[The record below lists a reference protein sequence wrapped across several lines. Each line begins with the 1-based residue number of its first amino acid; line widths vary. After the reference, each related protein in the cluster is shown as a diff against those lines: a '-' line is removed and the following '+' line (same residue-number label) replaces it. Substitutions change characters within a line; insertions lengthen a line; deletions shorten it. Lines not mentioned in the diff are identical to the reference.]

1 MSTTDA
7 FIIKHY
13 TILTSFSHRSIYIK
27 LTDTIGYIH
36 YEAYLDSSDFHI
48 ALPIESVYQLITNC
62 FAEDTGYNV
71 NISVSGKTMTIRFH
85 AQINGFI
92 MFDFPVHIKEKL
104 ITTDGQLTL
113 SFNRIEERQLQVERK
128 TDKLVEDVNISLKNV
143 VDEYRKVYADTQNVV
158 ETRCNNVQ
166 AIVDERCNNV
176 QAIVDE
182 RCNNVQA
189 IVDERCANIEVSINK
204 WCADVQAIVD
214 TRCNNVQAIV
224 DERCNNVQAIVD
236 TRCNNVQAIVDTRC
250 NNVQAIVDTRCNNVQ
265 AIVDEQC
272 ANTILHLE
280 NTINNLESRIKKLES
295 LILNSEIDIRMNTT
309 FVSLSATSIT
319 TPADNYLKF
328 DKLYLFENL
337 QQLHFIPITLC
348 DLSKCHFPQ
357 LKELYLDGGGKTH
370 FRSLLGISGMPNLEH
385 ISIINAPGLTAIN
398 TILPPNHKIKSI
410 HVKDCPGINM
420 DGLSIYC
427 RVNHIQLVKT

>member
-7 FIIKHY
+7 FTIKHY
-13 TILTSFSHRSIYIK
+13 TILTSFSHRSIYMK

-36 YEAYLDSSDFHI
+36 YEAYLDSNDFHI

-62 FAEDTGYNV
+62 FAEDIGYNV

-92 MFDFPVHIKEKL
+92 MFDFPVYIKEKL
-104 ITTDGQLTL
+104 ISTDGQLTL
-113 SFNRIEERQLQVERK
+113 SFNRMEERQNRIESK
-128 TDKLVEDVNISLKNV
+128 TDKIVEDVNISLKNI
-143 VDEYRKVYADTQNVV
+143 VDESRKVCADTQ
-158 ETRCNNVQ
+158 T
-166 AIVDERCNNV
+166 AVDL
-176 QAIVDE
+176 
-182 RCNNVQA
+182 
-189 IVDERCANIEVSINK
+189 RCADIEVSINK
-204 WCADVQAIVD
+204 WRADVQTAVD

-224 DERCNNVQAIVD
+224 DLRCADIQTAVD
-236 TRCNNVQAIVDTRC
+236 TRCSD
-250 NNVQAIVDTRCNNVQ
+250 
-265 AIVDEQC
+265 
-272 ANTILHLE
+272 TILHLE
-280 NTINNLESRIKKLES
+280 TTIANLESRVKKLES
-295 LILNSEIDIRMNTT
+295 LIVNSEIDIRMNTT
-309 FVSLSATSIT
+309 FVSLNATSIT

-328 DKLYLFENL
+328 DKLCLFENL

-348 DLSKCHFPQ
+348 DLSKCHFPH

-385 ISIINAPGLTAIN
+385 ISIINAPGLNTIN
-398 TILPPNHKIKSI
+398 NILPPNHKIKSI

>member
-7 FIIKHY
+7 FVIKHY

-36 YEAYLDSSDFHI
+36 YEAYLDSNDFHI

-113 SFNRIEERQLQVERK
+113 SFNRIEERQSQVERK
-128 TDKLVEDVNISLKNV
+128 TDKLVEDVNISLKNI
-143 VDEYRKVYADTQNVV
+143 VDESRKVCADTQADVDLRCANIEMSINKWRADVQTAV
-158 ETRCNNVQ
+158 DLRCNNVQ
-166 AIVDERCNNV
+166 AIVDNRC
-176 QAIVDE
+176 
-182 RCNNVQA
+182 
-189 IVDERCANIEVSINK
+189 S
-204 WCADVQAIVD
+204 D
-214 TRCNNVQAIV
+214 TISQL
-224 DERCNNVQAIVD
+224 EH
-236 TRCNNVQAIVDTRC
+236 
-250 NNVQAIVDTRCNNVQ
+250 
-265 AIVDEQC
+265 
-272 ANTILHLE
+272 TIA
-280 NTINNLESRIKKLES
+280 NLESRIKKLES
-295 LILNSEIDIRMNTT
+295 LIVNSEIDIRMNTT
-309 FVSLSATSIT
+309 FVSLNATSIT

-328 DKLYLFENL
+328 DKPCLFENL

-348 DLSKCHFPQ
+348 DLSKCHFPH

-385 ISIINAPGLTAIN
+385 ISIINAPGLNAIN
-398 TILPPNHKIKSI
+398 NILPPNHKIKSI
-410 HVKDCPGINM
+410 HVKDCPGINI

>member
-1 MSTTDA
+1 MATTDA
-7 FIIKHY
+7 FVIKHY
-13 TILTSFSHRSIYIK
+13 TILTSFNHRSIYIK
-27 LTDTIGYIH
+27 LTDTISYIH
-36 YEAYLDSSDFHI
+36 YEAYLDSNDFHI
-48 ALPIESVYQLITNC
+48 ALPIESVYQLVTNC

-71 NISVSGKTMTIRFH
+71 SISVSGKTMTIRFH

-92 MFDFPVHIKEKL
+92 MYDFPVHIKEKL

-113 SFNRIEERQLQVERK
+113 AFNRIEERQLQIERK
-128 TDKLVEDVNISLKNV
+128 TDKLAEDVHSSLKN
-143 VDEYRKVYADTQNVV
+143 
-158 ETRCNNVQ
+158 
-166 AIVDERCNNV
+166 IVDVEASVNN
-176 QAIVDE
+176 
-182 RCNNVQA
+182 
-189 IVDERCANIEVSINK
+189 RCADIQASVDNR
-204 WCADVQAIVD
+204 CADIQASVD
-214 TRCNNVQAIV
+214 TRCNNIQ
-224 DERCNNVQAIVD
+224 DIVD
-236 TRCNNVQAIVDTRC
+236 TRSKDIEVSFNKWSADVQASVELRYT
-250 NNVQAIVDTRCNNVQ
+250 
-265 AIVDEQC
+265 
-272 ANTILHLE
+272 NTISHLE
-280 NTINNLESRIKKLES
+280 NTIIDLESRIKKLES

-328 DKLYLFENL
+328 DKLCQFENL

-385 ISIINAPGLTAIN
+385 ISIINAPGLNTIN
-398 TILPPNHKIKSI
+398 NILPPNHKIKSI
-410 HVKDCPGINM
+410 CVKDCPGINM

>member
-85 AQINGFI
+85 AQINGFT

-143 VDEYRKVYADTQNVV
+143 VDEYRKVYADTQNEV
-158 ETRCNNVQ
+158 ET
-166 AIVDERCNNV
+166 RCNNV

-214 TRCNNVQAIV
+214 I
-224 DERCNNVQAIVD
+224 
-236 TRCNNVQAIVDTRC
+236 
-250 NNVQAIVDTRCNNVQ
+250 RCNNVQ

-328 DKLYLFENL
+328 DKLYLLENL

-385 ISIINAPGLTAIN
+385 ISIINAPGLTAVN

>member
-214 TRCNNVQAIV
+214 I
-224 DERCNNVQAIVD
+224 
-236 TRCNNVQAIVDTRC
+236 
-250 NNVQAIVDTRCNNVQ
+250 RCNNVQ

-348 DLSKCHFPQ
+348 DLSKCHFPH

-385 ISIINAPGLTAIN
+385 ISIINAPGLTAVN